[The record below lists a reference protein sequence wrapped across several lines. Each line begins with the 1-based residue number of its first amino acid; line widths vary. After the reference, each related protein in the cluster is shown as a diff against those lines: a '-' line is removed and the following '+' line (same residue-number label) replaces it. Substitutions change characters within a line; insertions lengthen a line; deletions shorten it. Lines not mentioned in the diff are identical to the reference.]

1 MSSVPFHKLLGK
13 GVQFTMDKKEINQI
27 VGTNIKRER
36 EKAGYTQERFS
47 EMIGIGA
54 KSLSAVERGVVGVSL
69 TTLIRICEL
78 LSVST
83 GTILLAP
90 SAKNDLQGIT
100 EQLEHL
106 SPEQFEIARSI
117 LCKLMEA
124 FSCSEK

>member
-1 MSSVPFHKLLGK
+1 
-13 GVQFTMDKKEINQI
+13 MDKKEINQI

-36 EKAGYTQERFS
+36 EKAGYTQEQFS

-69 TTLIRICEL
+69 TTLIKICEL

-90 SAKNDLQGIT
+90 SAKNDLQGLT

-124 FSCSEK
+124 FSCSQS

>member
-13 GVQFTMDKKEINQI
+13 VVQFTMDKKEINQI

-36 EKAGYTQERFS
+36 EKAGYTQEQFS

>member
-13 GVQFTMDKKEINQI
+13 VVQFTMDKKEINQI

-36 EKAGYTQERFS
+36 EKAGYTQEQFS

-90 SAKNDLQGIT
+90 STKNDLQGLT

-124 FSCSEK
+124 FSCSQ

>member
-1 MSSVPFHKLLGK
+1 
-13 GVQFTMDKKEINQI
+13 
-27 VGTNIKRER
+27 
-36 EKAGYTQERFS
+36 
-47 EMIGIGA
+47 MIGIGA

>member
-1 MSSVPFHKLLGK
+1 
-13 GVQFTMDKKEINQI
+13 MDKKEINQI

-36 EKAGYTQERFS
+36 EKAGYTQEQFS

-90 SAKNDLQGIT
+90 STKNDLQGLT

-124 FSCSEK
+124 FSCSQ